1 MKKIKLVI
9 TILVIITMFNSVAL
23 AKTFN
28 DLDGHWAKEVIE
40 KMSDKGVLNGF
51 EDGTFKPN
59 ESVTR
64 EQFAKILVET
74 LKLNQVSGE
83 TKYTDVEETRWS
95 KKYID
100 IAKEYIINS
109 KEENGEYTFY
119 PTKPMTREEVV
130 VAVCKSMNL
139 DTKNISLEEKT
150 EILKAFS
157 DSSKMNETQKE
168 YVTTAVKEKIMNGKD
183 GYFDLEGNLTRAEV
197 SKLMCNILEKRE
209 AEIQV
214 IKPTKVLQL
223 SDTIATILRYESESY
238 KRPLWLRGLIDGS
251 EGYAIDDDFSKFLK
265 INGISKE
272 RINEEYESF
281 WEEIG
286 EKYCDLYDLGDGYS
300 TGISYNATSTLEV
313 KGYDYSVK
321 NLDDDGLVTAWVEGV
336 KGDGIGEKITLK
348 MQQYGWSWPDNLGMV
363 QTEDGW
369 RLMTKEE
376 FEKAQKDDNHYSY
389 CYSGEKE
396 TTYEPRTYEEYKEYV
411 RKFGWWGTYA
421 NVHEK
426 SFTGWK
432 NGLTGFYIVNGYAK
446 NEKLFKANSRVKKLK
461 LTIDGTKEYIL
472 ELEDTMNP
480 QLFDIRYEQEP
491 NLDKLDAIKAE
502 FEILEVYKGEKY
514 EDTVI
519 TTLKGHSYTNMHMG
533 G

>member
-139 DTKNISLEEKT
+139 DAKNISSEEKT

-157 DSSKMNETQKE
+157 DSSKMSETQKE

-209 AEIQV
+209 TEIEV

-223 SDTIATILRYESESY
+223 SDDLKFALSYDNYEYGLLRLVERFNNGLGPVEWENISEFLDSKNIDKEKLEKEIDTILAEA
-238 KRPLWLRGLIDGS
+238 GG
-251 EGYAIDDDFSKFLK
+251 
-265 INGISKE
+265 
-272 RINEEYESF
+272 
-281 WEEIG
+281 
-286 EKYCDLYDLGDGYS
+286 KYCDFDGDGGGDYYS
-300 TGISYNATSTLEV
+300 TAISYNATSTL
-313 KGYDYSVK
+313 KMNGYDYSVE
-321 NLDDDGLVTAWVEGV
+321 NLGNDSIGKAWGEGV
-336 KGDGIGEKITLK
+336 KGDGIGEKITLR
-348 MQQYGWSWPDNLGMV
+348 MQKYGWSSFDSRGMI
-363 QTEDGW
+363 QTEDCW

-376 FEKAQKDDNHYSY
+376 FEELQIKEAQRGDRYLDYCFSYDDIT
-389 CYSGEKE
+389 E
-396 TTYEPRTYEEYKEYV
+396 TYTPLTYDEYKESV
-411 RKFGWWGTYA
+411 RNWRVTFEQTK
-421 NVHEK
+421 
-426 SFTGWK
+426 
-432 NGLTGFYIVNGYAK
+432 TGFCRL
-446 NEKLFKANSRVKKLK
+446 EKRFNRILHSKWICKK
-461 LTIDGTKEYIL
+461 
-472 ELEDTMNP
+472 
-480 QLFDIRYEQEP
+480 
-491 NLDKLDAIKAE
+491 
-502 FEILEVYKGEKY
+502 
-514 EDTVI
+514 
-519 TTLKGHSYTNMHMG
+519 
-533 G
+533 